1 MLVLLHI
8 SFSFDTMA
16 KKCSFPHSVVATLAA
31 YVCQHFSVCGILFLS
46 GSLAPVS
53 GCTKEAGIGMKLEVN
68 TIMPGIETL

>member
-16 KKCSFPHSVVATLAA
+16 KKCSFPHPVVATLAA

-53 GCTKEAGIGMKLEVN
+53 GSGIGMKLEVN